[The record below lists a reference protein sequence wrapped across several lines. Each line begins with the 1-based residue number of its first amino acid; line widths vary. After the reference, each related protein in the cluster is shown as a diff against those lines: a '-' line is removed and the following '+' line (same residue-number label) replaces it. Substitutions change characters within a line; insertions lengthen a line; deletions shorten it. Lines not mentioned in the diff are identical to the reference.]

1 MLLRLRDVSSNILA
15 SLKQDPTGGRQ
26 GIVAKVAARR
36 VHHDPERDEEERGPK
51 NGDDDDA
58 RRVSY
63 QEEPMRGTIVFKP
76 DECNGVSKAIAN
88 FVVMIML
95 LPEGID
101 GLRGEKK
108 EPTPPLDASLHAI
121 NQSPPAYRYLLNR
134 AAHHNSYMLLLRK
147 CDKLDENVRPQ
158 ASRKCLVFT
167 TFRSRKGDFSHHEN
181 LPFSRHQQHPR
192 ANQ

>member
-63 QEEPMRGTIVFKP
+63 QEERDGG
-76 DECNGVSKAIAN
+76 NGI
-88 FVVMIML
+88 IQT
-95 LPEGID
+95 
-101 GLRGEKK
+101 R
-108 EPTPPLDASLHAI
+108 
-121 NQSPPAYRYLLNR
+121 R
-134 AAHHNSYMLLLRK
+134 A
-147 CDKLDENVRPQ
+147 
-158 ASRKCLVFT
+158 
-167 TFRSRKGDFSHHEN
+167 
-181 LPFSRHQQHPR
+181 
-192 ANQ
+192 